1 MIRLRTLLAIGLVAL
16 AALMLSPGVR
26 ALAQQQTFSSVSSG
40 TPPAPLPTP
49 TGLSVSGVYF
59 GIYPGY
65 APYHRYPPC
74 TTGHCRPVVKPVH
87 PPVTTRPVVPPPMP
101 RPAPPRP

>member
-1 MIRLRTLLAIGLVAL
+1 MKRSWTPLAIGLAAVAGL
-16 AALMLSPGVR
+16 LLFPGIQ

-59 GIYPGY
+59 GYYPGY
-65 APYHRYPPC
+65 GPYRPYHPC
-74 TTGHCRPVVKPVH
+74 TTGHCTPVKPVH
-87 PPVTTRPVVPPPMP
+87 PPVGTRPVAPPPMP
-101 RPAPPRP
+101 RPAPPHS

>member
-1 MIRLRTLLAIGLVAL
+1 MKRLWTPLAIGLAAL
-16 AALMLSPGVR
+16 AALLLAPSVG

-40 TPPAPLPTP
+40 RPPAPLPTP

-65 APYHRYPPC
+65 RPYHPYPPC
-74 TTGHCRPVVKPVH
+74 TTGHCRPVKPV
-87 PPVTTRPVVPPPMP
+87 PRAPVPGPVAPMP
-101 RPAPPRP
+101 RPVPPRP

>member
-1 MIRLRTLLAIGLVAL
+1 MKRLWTPLAIGVATL
-16 AALMLSPGVR
+16 AALLLAPSVG

-49 TGLSVSGVYF
+49 TSWSVSGVYL

-65 APYHRYPPC
+65 PYRPPC
-74 TTGHCRPVVKPVH
+74 AAGHCRPVKPAPH
-87 PPVTTRPVVPPPMP
+87 SPVTTHPIAPPPAPRPV
-101 RPAPPRP
+101 PPRP